1 MTSQR
6 GERHL
11 CLLVTLPALL
21 EDVGAGCKIPH
32 RGNAHCRAAGVP
44 TGAFLPQKEPPRGS
58 QIFGGTLQTEKV
70 LRWRHEST
78 RRGLLQVIFVHVNPQ
93 SRNMEKR
100 WLQKLYPKLMA
111 LPVRGEER

>member
-11 CLLVTLPALL
+11 YLLVTLSVLL
-21 EDVGAGCKIPH
+21 ADVGAGCKIPH
-32 RGNAHCRAAGVP
+32 RVNAHRRAAGVP

-58 QIFGGTLQTEKV
+58 QVFGGTLQMEKV

-78 RRGLLQVIFVHVNPQ
+78 RRGLLQVIFVHVDPQ
-93 SRNMEKR
+93 SRNVEKR
-100 WLQKLYPKLMA
+100 WLQTFYPS
-111 LPVRGEER
+111 